1 MFDSLLSHDDHV
13 QESFSWDILL
23 FWRFNWFCGID
34 LKSAKE
40 ASWMECWSSSE
51 VDNVS
56 FFSIKFL
63 IFAKFFE
70 FFWNFSNFLSFVT
83 IGGLIVNCYDLYDT
97 NFSSPMRFLIPGLS
111 RSSIFFFPANI
122 IFQVTLYFAI
132 LHVIM
137 GSDAVI
143 MITICYFRSENQAV
157 VEFIEQLDESEI
169 VQKNCNGIFRNI
181 YEVHHTVTWNMKKL
195 LEGYWHIY
203 FYKLFTIILYLCALL
218 FIFQSVN
225 ISMMIVILCALI
237 VTAQI
242 FILCFFGQLLRNSS
256 EVIAEALYM
265 TKWYEMGIEDQKNLL
280 LLLLRFQKAV
290 KIEAFGFGT
299 ISIYTF
305 VQVNST
311 LNNSNPFL

>member
-1 MFDSLLSHDDHV
+1 MIMYRKAFHEIFFYFDGLIDSV
-13 QESFSWDILL
+13 EFSSKVRKKHLEW
-23 FWRFNWFCGID
+23 NVEVA
-34 LKSAKE
+34 LK
-40 ASWMECWSSSE
+40 WTT
-51 VDNVS
+51 
-56 FFSIKFL
+56 I
-63 IFAKFFE
+63 
-70 FFWNFSNFLSFVT
+70 FLSFVT
-83 IGGLIVNCYDLYDT
+83 IGGLIVNCYDLYET

-181 YEVHHTVTWNMKKL
+181 YEVHQTVTWNMKKL

-203 FYKLFTIILYLCALL
+203 FYKLFTIILYLCTLL

-225 ISMMIVILCALI
+225 ISMMIVLLCALI

-256 EVIAEALYM
+256 EAIAEALYM

-305 VQVNST
+305 VQIIKAAASYASIAYT
-311 LNNSNPFL
+311 IFK